1 MVRSRHFNRRHPS
14 SDAVG
19 TRNARRA
26 LWIVFAGSLAGFTV
40 LMGWSMD
47 AGRLLRNL
55 VFYNLPR
62 LATAGL
68 CWWAPA
74 DTRST
79 RRAWRLLALAILLV
93 AAGNVCLTLIPDAY
107 GVVAPTVSDD
117 LYLAFYPVATFAMV
131 LLVRDHGPRAAPA
144 VWLDGLVVGL
154 GLAAVVAAL
163 VSVSAPLLRLEPP
176 TSAQAV
182 THLGYPLADLTLL
195 IVLAAVGGVTRL
207 RVAVRLAL
215 LGLGL
220 GINLLTVLAH
230 LRLDLAGRFHDGDPV
245 DLVWLLALVPV
256 AVAACLRG
264 TTPSPR
270 FRLPAEPIEPT
281 GTTPPTV
288 AGLAA
293 LAVLM
298 AGYHVTLPLAAGE
311 LAGACVLAALLRAA
325 LTLHQLRALPEAL
338 REARTDPLTD
348 LANRRHLHER
358 CAHLLAR
365 PEAAPVT
372 VLMIDLNGFKKVN
385 DRHGHRVGDAL
396 LVQVATR
403 LSAVLRRDDLLGR
416 LGGDEFAALLPT
428 TNTHQAHRIAR
439 RMHAVLAEPITVDA
453 HTYSIGA
460 SIGIS
465 SINHPGSPPAALFHN
480 ADIAMYHAKTS
491 RTGTAI
497 AYRMDHAG
505 PHVAHVAHVADV
517 DHPPASYPP
526 APGATTGAS
535 TRSSKTWLRPKSRP
549 VLACAARRPP
559 GAGAAD
565 RAPVWDAP

>member
-1 MVRSRHFNRRHPS
+1 
-14 SDAVG
+14 
-19 TRNARRA
+19 
-26 LWIVFAGSLAGFTV
+26 
-40 LMGWSMD
+40 MGWSLMGCR
-47 AGRLLRNL
+47 AGRLLRDL
-55 VFYNLPR
+55 VFYNLPH

-74 DTRST
+74 DTRSS
-79 RRAWRLLALAILLV
+79 RRAWRLLALAILLA
-93 AAGNVCLTLIPDAY
+93 AAGNVCFTLIPDAH

-154 GLAAVVAAL
+154 GSAAVVAAL
-163 VSVSAPLLRLEPP
+163 VPLSAPLLRLEPP
-176 TSAQAV
+176 TSAQAI
-182 THLGYPLADLTLL
+182 TNLA
-195 IVLAAVGGVTRL
+195 IRL
-207 RVAVRLAL
+207 SPGRSDPPDRSRCRRRGHPVAGRRSASPCWPW
-215 LGLGL
+215 GWASH
-220 GINLLTVLAH
+220 LLTDLAY
-230 LRLDLAGRFHDGDPV
+230 LRLDPAGHSDHGDPV
-245 DLVWLLALVPV
+245 DLGWLLALVPV
-256 AVAACLRG
+256 AAAACLGG
-264 TTPSPR
+264 TTPRPH
-270 FRLPAEPIEPT
+270 RLPVEPIEHA

-298 AGYHVTLPLAAGE
+298 AGYHFTLPLAASE

-325 LTLHQLRALPEAL
+325 LTLHQLRALPEAR

-403 LSAVLRRDDLLGR
+403 LAAVLRRDDLLGR

-428 TNTHQAHRIAR
+428 TTTHQAHRIAR

-465 SINHPGSPPAALFHN
+465 SITRPGSPPATLFHN

-497 AYRMDHAG
+497 AYRMDHA
-505 PHVAHVAHVADV
+505 AHVHR
-517 DHPPASYPP
+517 
-526 APGATTGAS
+526 G
-535 TRSSKTWLRPKSRP
+535 
-549 VLACAARRPP
+549 RRPP
-559 GAGAAD
+559 HQPPQRPHDKTHTPEPDTARNQKSGRARGRHSGHRAGAPAPPRPPQRSWPSPCMLSIASPITTPAD
-565 RAPVWDAP
+565 PPGSPKPRRGR